1 MLKDARLMRDLLG
14 LRDDQRVKGCDGRD
28 VTTAFEVSTSSAFAG
43 IAYLSILD
51 ISHVSRVTLSRN
63 GYDMRSHLVRLVLLF
78 ILATS
83 FVLAKASGTVAAVEP
98 TPDTLMT
105 QGLQAYQ
112 RGSFDQAL
120 AAWKQAAD
128 LYERDGKVGEQ
139 SRALAQAAQAS
150 ESLGQVS
157 QALQQ
162 LELALTLAQQ
172 TGDRARIA
180 AVMESLGRTYLAARK
195 PDAAVQYLTQALAMA
210 QADGDR
216 RLIAAIHNDLGIAHV
231 AQQHDADALAAF
243 ATSAQ
248 EAQAAGD
255 RPLTVRAHINAAR
268 MALKLNQPDHAR
280 NWLDLAFDTLKDF
293 EPSHDKAMNLIQ
305 VGLGYQQLRASMPAM
320 DAPLLLRAAGV
331 LLEATTVAEHV
342 GDARTRSYAEGYLG
356 HLYETEHRYDEALQ
370 LTRRAVFSAQ
380 SANAPESLF
389 RWQWQ
394 LGRLLAATGKLDEAI
409 ASYGHATTTL
419 RPIRMEVASA
429 WGNDSF
435 AGEDSVRALYFEL
448 ADLLLHRASLTD
460 DSQGAEQYLRR
471 ARDAIETYKAAE
483 LRDYFRDDCVDTL
496 QARITK
502 LDRLAAGTAVVYPIV
517 FADRLELLVSL
528 PNGLK
533 RLSIPV
539 SSATLTQEVRAF
551 RRTVE
556 KRTTREYLPHAQQL
570 YAWLIRP
577 LEPDL
582 ASFRIDTLV
591 FIPDGPLRTV
601 PMAALHDGGQFLIEK
616 FAVATTPGLNLTD
629 PKPIDRDKVRLLT
642 SGLTQAVQGFPS
654 LPFVEDEINAIRTL
668 YQGDQLLNAEF
679 STPRLEQELKDH
691 PYGILHI
698 ATHGWF
704 ASDTA
709 QSYLLTYNGK
719 LTINELDRLIGLFR
733 YRKDPLELLT
743 LSACQTGIGDDRSAL
758 GLAGVAIKAGA
769 RSALATLWF
778 INDEASATLVSE
790 FYRQLRNP
798 TQSKAQAL
806 QQAQQKLLADRVYEH
821 PAYWSPFLL
830 LNNWL

>member
-1 MLKDARLMRDLLG
+1 MNQINQINQTNQINQKMR
-14 LRDDQRVKGCDGRD
+14 
-28 VTTAFEVSTSSAFAG
+28 
-43 IAYLSILD
+43 
-51 ISHVSRVTLSRN
+51 
-63 GYDMRSHLVRLVLLF
+63 MHLVRLVLLF
-78 ILATS
+78 ILGTV

-98 TPDTLMT
+98 NPDTLMT
-105 QGLQAYQ
+105 QGLQVYQ

-128 LYERDGKVGEQ
+128 LYERDGRIEKQ

-172 TGDRARIA
+172 TGDRAHIT

-195 PDAAVQYLTQALAMA
+195 PDASVQYLTQALAMA
-210 QADGDR
+210 QADEDR

-231 AQQHDADALAAF
+231 AQHHDADALAAF
-243 ATSAQ
+243 VTSAQ
-248 EAQAAGD
+248 GAQAAGD
-255 RPLTVRAHINAAR
+255 RPLTVQAHINAAR
-268 MALKLNQPDHAR
+268 MALKLNQPDNAR
-280 NWLDLAFDTLKDF
+280 NWLDLAFETLKDF
-293 EPSHDKAMNLIQ
+293 EPSHDKSMNLIQ
-305 VGLGYQQLRASMPAM
+305 VGLGYQQLRASMPDM
-320 DAPLLLRAAGV
+320 NAPLLLRAAGV
-331 LLEATTVAEHV
+331 LLEATTVAEQV
-342 GDARTRSYAEGYLG
+342 GDARMRAYGDGYLG

-435 AGEDSVRALYFEL
+435 AEEDSVRGLFFEF
-448 ADLLLHRASLTD
+448 ADLLLHRAALTD

-502 LDRLAAGTAVVYPIV
+502 LDQLAAGTAVVYPIV
-517 FADRLELLVSL
+517 FTDRLELLVSF

-551 RRTVE
+551 RKTLE

-570 YAWLIRP
+570 YAWLVRP

-616 FAVATTPGLNLTD
+616 FALATTPSLNLTD
-629 PKPIDRDKVRLLT
+629 PKPIDREKVRLLS
-642 SGLTQAVQGFPS
+642 SGLTRAVQGFPS
-654 LPFVEDEINAIRTL
+654 LPFVEEEINAIHTL
-668 YQGDQLLNAEF
+668 YQGNQLLNAEF
-679 STPRLEQELKDH
+679 MTPRLEQELKDH

-704 ASDTA
+704 ASDTT

-798 TQSKAQAL
+798 AQSKAQAL
-806 QQAQQKLLADRVYEH
+806 QQAQLKLLADRVYEH

>member
-1 MLKDARLMRDLLG
+1 MAHDMHYD
-14 LRDDQRVKGCDGRD
+14 
-28 VTTAFEVSTSSAFAG
+28 
-43 IAYLSILD
+43 
-51 ISHVSRVTLSRN
+51 H
-63 GYDMRSHLVRLVLLF
+63 DMRSHLLRLVLLF
-78 ILATS
+78 ILATG
-83 FVLAKASGTVAAVEP
+83 FLLAKASGTVAAVEP
-98 TPDTLMT
+98 TPDSLME

-112 RGSFDQAL
+112 RGSFEQAL
-120 AAWKQAAD
+120 AAWKQAAG

-150 ESLGQVS
+150 ESLGHVS

-180 AVMESLGRTYLAARK
+180 AVLESLGRTYLAARK
-195 PDAAVQYLTQALAMA
+195 PEAAVQHLTQALAMA
-210 QADGDR
+210 QADENR
-216 RLIAAIHNDLGIAHV
+216 RLIAATHNDLGIAHV
-231 AQQHDADALAAF
+231 AQQHDVDALAAF
-243 ATSAQ
+243 AASAQ

-255 RPLTVRAHINAAR
+255 RPLAVRAYLNAAR
-268 MALKLNQPDHAR
+268 MALKLKQPDNAR
-280 NWLDLAFDTLKDF
+280 NWLDQAFDALKDF

-305 VGLGYQQLRASMPAM
+305 VGLGYQQLRASIPAM
-320 DAPLLLRAAGV
+320 NAPLLLRAAGV
-331 LLEATTVAEHV
+331 LLQATTVAEQV
-342 GDARTRSYAEGYLG
+342 GDARTRSYADGYLG
-356 HLYETEHRYDEALQ
+356 HLYETEHRYEEALQ

-394 LGRLLAATGKLDEAI
+394 LGRLLAATGKLDEGI
-409 ASYGHATTTL
+409 ASYGHAATTL
-419 RPIRMEVASA
+419 RPIRIEVASA
-429 WGNDSF
+429 WESASF
-435 AGEDSVRALYFEL
+435 AGEDPVRSLFFEL
-448 ADLLLHRASLTD
+448 ADLLLHRASLTS
-460 DSQGAEQYLRR
+460 DSQGIEAYLRR
-471 ARDAIETYKAAE
+471 SRDAIETYKASE
-483 LRDYFRDDCVDTL
+483 LRDYFRDDCVDAL

-502 LDRLAAGTAVVYPIV
+502 LDTLTAGTAVVYPIV

-533 RLSIPV
+533 RISIPV

-551 RRTVE
+551 RKTVE

-582 ASFRIDTLV
+582 ASFQIKTLV

-601 PMAALHDGGQFLIEK
+601 PMAALHDGRQFLIEK
-616 FAVATTPGLNLTD
+616 LAVATTPGLSLTD
-629 PKPIDRDKVRLLT
+629 PKPIDREKIQLLS
-642 SGLTQAVQGFPS
+642 SGLTQAVQGYPS
-654 LPFVEDEINAIRTL
+654 LPYVEEEISAISTL
-668 YQGDQLLNAEF
+668 YRGDQLVNADF
-679 STPRLEQELKDH
+679 LTPRLEQELKDH

-704 ASDTA
+704 AADTT

-719 LTINELDRLIGLFR
+719 LTMNELDRLIGLFR

-743 LSACQTGIGDDRSAL
+743 LSACQTGTGDDRAAL

-798 TQSKAQAL
+798 KLSKAQAL
-806 QQAQQKLLADRVYEH
+806 QYAQQKLLADRVYEH
-821 PAYWSPFLL
+821 PAYWSSFLL

>member
-1 MLKDARLMRDLLG
+1 
-14 LRDDQRVKGCDGRD
+14 
-28 VTTAFEVSTSSAFAG
+28 
-43 IAYLSILD
+43 
-51 ISHVSRVTLSRN
+51 
-63 GYDMRSHLVRLVLLF
+63 MRSKLIRLACVLIVAISVML
-78 ILATS
+78 T
-83 FVLAKASGTVAAVEP
+83 KASGTASALEP

-105 QGLQAYQ
+105 QGLHAYQ

-120 AAWKQAAD
+120 AAWKQAAE
-128 LYERDGKVGEQ
+128 LYQRDGKVGEQ

-180 AVMESLGRTYLAARK
+180 AVMESLGRAYLAAHK
-195 PDAAVQYLTQALAMA
+195 PDAAVHYLTQALAMA
-210 QADGDR
+210 QADEYPDKDR
-216 RLIAAIHNDLGIAHV
+216 RLIAAIHNDLGIGHV

-243 ATSAQ
+243 STSAQ
-248 EAQAAGD
+248 EAQAADD
-255 RPLTVRAHINAAR
+255 RPLTVRARINAAR
-268 MALKLNQPDHAR
+268 IELKLNQPDHAR
-280 NWLDLAFDTLKDF
+280 DWLDQALDALQDV

-342 GDARTRSYAEGYLG
+342 GNARTRSYANGYLG

-370 LTRRAVFSAQ
+370 LTRQAVFSAQ

-419 RPIRMEVASA
+419 RPIRMEVAAA

-435 AGEDSVRALYFEL
+435 AEEDSVRALFFEL
-448 ADLLLHRASLTD
+448 ADLLLHRASLTGD
-460 DSQGAEQYLRR
+460 AQGAEQYLRR

-496 QARITK
+496 QARIIK
-502 LDRLAAGTAVVYPIV
+502 LDRLAAGTAVMYPIV

-570 YAWLIRP
+570 YDWLIRP

-582 ASFRIDTLV
+582 ASFQIDTLV

-642 SGLTQAVQGFPS
+642 SGLTRAVQGFPS
-654 LPFVEDEINAIRTL
+654 LPFVEDEINAIRAL
-668 YQGDQLLNAEF
+668 YQGGQLLNAEF

-691 PYGILHI
+691 PYSILHI

>member
-1 MLKDARLMRDLLG
+1 MSENPKLSTQHSALSTQHSAL
-14 LRDDQRVKGCDGRD
+14 
-28 VTTAFEVSTSSAFAG
+28 STS
-43 IAYLSILD
+43 
-51 ISHVSRVTLSRN
+51 
-63 GYDMRSHLVRLVLLF
+63 LLF
-78 ILATS
+78 ILATW
-83 FVLAKASGTVAAVEP
+83 FVLATASGTVAAVEP
-98 TPDTLMT
+98 APDTLME

-128 LYERDGKVGEQ
+128 FYERDGRLDKQ

-150 ESLGQVS
+150 ESLGQIS

-162 LELALTLAQQ
+162 LELALSLAQR
-172 TGDRARIA
+172 TGDRAHIA
-180 AVMESLGRTYLAARK
+180 AVLESLGRTYLAARK
-195 PDAAVQYLTQALAMA
+195 PDASVQHLTQALAMA

-231 AQQHDADALAAF
+231 AQQHDEDALAAF
-243 ATSAQ
+243 VTSAQ
-248 EAQAAGD
+248 GAQAAGD
-255 RPLTVRAHINAAR
+255 RPLSVRAHINAAR
-268 MALKLNQPDHAR
+268 MAMKLNQPYNAR
-280 NWLDLAFDTLKDF
+280 DWLDLAFEALKDF

-305 VGLGYQQLRASMPAM
+305 VGLGYQQLRASMPDM
-320 DAPLLLRAAGV
+320 NAPLLLRAAGV
-331 LLEATTVAEHV
+331 LLEATAVGEQV
-342 GDARTRSYAEGYLG
+342 GDARARSYATGYLG
-356 HLYETEHRYDEALQ
+356 HLYEIEHRYDESLQ

-409 ASYGHATTTL
+409 ASYGQATMTL
-419 RPIRMEVASA
+419 RPIRVEVASA

-435 AGEDSVRALYFEL
+435 AGEDSVRGLFFEL

-551 RRTVE
+551 RKTVE

-601 PMAALHDGGQFLIEK
+601 PMAALHDGQQFLIEK
-616 FAVATTPGLNLTD
+616 FALATTPGLNLTD
-629 PKPIDRDKVRLLT
+629 PKPIDREKVRLLS
-642 SGLTQAVQGFPS
+642 SGLTRAVQGFPS
-654 LPFVEDEINAIRTL
+654 LPFVEEEINAIRTL

-704 ASDTA
+704 ASDTT
-709 QSYLLTYNGK
+709 QSYLLTYTGK

>member
-1 MLKDARLMRDLLG
+1 MRDLL
-14 LRDDQRVKGCDGRD
+14 LR
-28 VTTAFEVSTSSAFAG
+28 
-43 IAYLSILD
+43 LSLT
-51 ISHVSRVTLSRN
+51 V
-63 GYDMRSHLVRLVLLF
+63 
-78 ILATS
+78 ILAAGLVMAQTS
-83 FVLAKASGTVAAVEP
+83 ATVSAVEP
-98 TPDTLMT
+98 STDSLMQ

-120 AAWKQAAD
+120 DAWKQAAD
-128 LYERDGKVGEQ
+128 LFERAGKIGEE
-139 SRALAQAAQAS
+139 SLALEQAAQAS

-180 AVMESLGRTYLAARK
+180 TIMESLGRTYLAAHK
-195 PDAAVQYLTQALAMA
+195 PDAAVQYLTQSLAMA
-210 QADGDR
+210 QAENDR
-216 RLIAAIHNDLGIAHV
+216 RLIAAIHNDLGITYA
-231 AQQHDADALAAF
+231 AQQHDTDALASF
-243 ATSAQ
+243 VTSAQ
-248 EAQAAGD
+248 EAQAVGD
-255 RPLTVRAHINAAR
+255 RPLTVRASINAAR

-280 NWLDLAFDTLKDF
+280 NWLDRSLDALNNF

-305 VGLGYQQLRASMPAM
+305 VGLGYQKLRASMPAM
-320 DAPLLLRAAGV
+320 NAPLLLRAAGV
-331 LLEATTVAEHV
+331 LLEAAAVSQHV
-342 GDARTRSYAEGYLG
+342 GDERMRSYAEGYLA
-356 HLYETEHRYDEALQ
+356 HLYETEHRYDESLH

-419 RPIRMEVASA
+419 RPIRVEVSSA
-429 WGNDSF
+429 WGDDSF
-435 AGEDSVRALYFEL
+435 AGEDSVRPLFFEL
-448 ADLLLHRASLTD
+448 ADLLLHRAALTD
-460 DSQGAEQYLRR
+460 DSQGAEQYLRL
-471 ARDAIETYKAAE
+471 ARDAIETYKATE

-502 LDRLAAGTAVVYPIV
+502 LDQLAAGTAVVYPIV

-539 SSATLTQEVRAF
+539 SSAMLTQEVRAF
-551 RRTVE
+551 RKTVE

-601 PMAALHDGGQFLIEK
+601 PMAALHDGTQFLIEK

-629 PKPIDRDKVRLLT
+629 PKPIDRGKVRLLS
-642 SGLTQAVQGFPS
+642 SGLTKAVQGFPS
-654 LPFVEDEINAIRTL
+654 LPFVEEEINAIRTL

-679 STPRLEQELKDH
+679 STPRLEQQLQNQ

-704 ASDTA
+704 ASDTT

-719 LTINELDRLIGLFR
+719 LTINELDRLVGLFR

-743 LSACQTGIGDDRSAL
+743 LSACQTGTGDDRSAL

-778 INDEASATLVSE
+778 INDEASAALVSE

-798 TQSKAQAL
+798 ARSKAQAL
-806 QQAQQKLLADRVYEH
+806 RQAQLKLLADRVYEH

>member
-1 MLKDARLMRDLLG
+1 M
-14 LRDDQRVKGCDGRD
+14 
-28 VTTAFEVSTSSAFAG
+28 TS
-43 IAYLSILD
+43 
-51 ISHVSRVTLSRN
+51 N
-63 GYDMRSHLVRLVLLF
+63 LVRLF
-78 ILATS
+78 CILIVVVS
-83 FVLAKASGTVAAVEP
+83 MMLASGTVAAP
-98 TPDTLMT
+98 DQTPDSLMT

-120 AAWKQAAD
+120 TAWKQAAE
-128 LYERDGKVGEQ
+128 LYERDGEIGKQ
-139 SRALAQAAQAS
+139 SQALAQAAQAS
-150 ESLGQVS
+150 ESLGQIN

-162 LELALTLAQQ
+162 LELSLTLAQQ
-172 TGDRARIA
+172 TGDRTKIA
-180 AVMESLGRTYLAARK
+180 GLMESLGRTYLAARK
-195 PDAAVQYLTQALAMA
+195 PDAAEQYLTQALSMA
-210 QADGDR
+210 QAAADR
-216 RLIAAIHNDLGIAHV
+216 RLIAAIHNDLGIVHIAK
-231 AQQHDADALAAF
+231 QQDTDALASF
-243 ATSAQ
+243 TTSAR

-255 RPLTVRAHINAAR
+255 RPLTVRAYINAAR
-268 MALKLNQPDHAR
+268 MALKLNQPDNAR
-280 NWLDLAFDTLKDF
+280 NWLDLAFDSLKDF
-293 EPSHDKAMNLIQ
+293 EPSHDKAMGLIQ
-305 VGLGYQQLRASMPAM
+305 VGLGYQQLRASMPTM
-320 DAPLLLRAAGV
+320 NAPLLLRAAGV
-331 LLEATTVAEHV
+331 LLEATTVAEQI
-342 GDARTRSYAEGYLG
+342 GDARTRSYADGYLG
-356 HLYETEHRYDEALQ
+356 HLYETEYRYDEALH

-389 RWQWQ
+389 RWEWQ
-394 LGRLLAATGKLDEAI
+394 LGRVLATTGKLDEAI
-409 ASYGHATTTL
+409 VSYGHADTTL
-419 RPIRMEVASA
+419 RPIRLEVAA
-429 WGNDSF
+429 VGGADSLV
-435 AGEDSVRALYFEL
+435 GEDSVRALYFEL
-448 ADLLLHRASLTD
+448 ADLLLQRASLAAEP
-460 DSQGAEQYLRR
+460 QAAEQYLLA
-471 ARDAIETYKAAE
+471 ARDAIETYKATE
-483 LRDYFRDDCVDTL
+483 LRDYFQDDCVDTL

-502 LDRLAAGTAVVYPIV
+502 LDTLTAGTAVVYPIV

-528 PNGLK
+528 PSGLK

-539 SSATLTQEVRAF
+539 SSAMLTQEVRAF
-551 RRTVE
+551 RKTVE

-582 ASFRIDTLV
+582 ASFRISTLV

-601 PMAALHDGGQFLIEK
+601 PMAALHDGRQFLIEK

-629 PKPIDRDKVRLLT
+629 PKPIDRAKVRLLS
-642 SGLTQAVQGFPS
+642 SGLTRAVQGFPS
-654 LPFVEDEINAIRTL
+654 LPFVEEEINTIRTL

-691 PYGILHI
+691 SYGILHM

-704 ASDTA
+704 AADTT

-798 TQSKAQAL
+798 TLSKAQAL
-806 QQAQQKLLADRVYEH
+806 QNAQQKLLADRVYEH

>member
-1 MLKDARLMRDLLG
+1 MAQDK
-14 LRDDQRVKGCDGRD
+14 
-28 VTTAFEVSTSSAFAG
+28 
-43 IAYLSILD
+43 
-51 ISHVSRVTLSRN
+51 RN
-63 GYDMRSHLVRLVLLF
+63 GYDMTSHLIRIVLLV
-78 ILATS
+78 ILATGL
-83 FVLAKASGTVAAVEP
+83 VLAKASGTVAAREP
-98 TPDTLMT
+98 APDIYME

-112 RGSFDQAL
+112 RGAFGQAL
-120 AAWKQAAD
+120 AAWKLAAD
-128 LYERDGKVGEQ
+128 LYERDSKVGEQ
-139 SRALAQAAQAS
+139 SQALAHAAQAS
-150 ESLGQVS
+150 ESLGQIS

-172 TGDRARIA
+172 TGNRALMA
-180 AVMESLGRTYLAARK
+180 SVMGSLGRSYLASRK
-195 PDAAVQYLTQALAMA
+195 PDAAAEYLTQALTMA
-210 QADGDR
+210 RADNDR
-216 RLIAAIHNDLGIAHV
+216 RLIAAIHNDLGITHV
-231 AQQHDADALAAF
+231 AQQHDADALASF
-243 ATSAQ
+243 VSSAQ
-248 EAQAAGD
+248 EAQEVGD
-255 RPLTVRAHINAAR
+255 RPLTVRASINAAR
-268 MALKLNQPDHAR
+268 MAMKLNQPDNAR
-280 NWLDLAFDTLKDF
+280 NWLDHAFDTLKDF
-293 EPSHDKAMNLIQ
+293 KPSHDKATNLIQ

-320 DAPLLLRAAGV
+320 NAPLLLRAAGV
-331 LLEATTVAEHV
+331 LLEATTIAEQI

-356 HLYETEHRYDEALQ
+356 HLYETEHRYDESLQ

-394 LGRLLAATGKLDEAI
+394 LGRLLAATSKLDEAI
-409 ASYGHATTTL
+409 ASYDHATTTL
-419 RPIRMEVASA
+419 RPIRIEVASA

-435 AGEDSVRALYFEL
+435 SGEDSVRALFFEL
-448 ADLLLHRASLTD
+448 ADLLLHRASLTGD
-460 DSQGAEQYLRR
+460 LEGAEQYLLR

-502 LDRLAAGTAVVYPIV
+502 LDQLAAGTAVVYPII
-517 FADRLELLVSL
+517 FADRLELLISL

-551 RRTVE
+551 RKTVE

-582 ASFRIDTLV
+582 ANSRIDTLV

-601 PMAALHDGGQFLIEK
+601 PMAALHDGRQFLIEK
-616 FAVATTPGLNLTD
+616 FALATTPGLNLTD
-629 PKPIDRDKVRLLT
+629 PKPIDRDKVRLLS
-642 SGLTQAVQGFPS
+642 SGLTRAVQGFPS
-654 LPFVEDEINAIRTL
+654 LPFVEEEINAIRTL

-679 STPRLEQELKDH
+679 STPRLEQELQGH

-704 ASDTA
+704 ASDTT

-719 LTINELDRLIGLFR
+719 LSINELDRLIGLFR

-798 TQSKAQAL
+798 MQSKAQAL
-806 QQAQQKLLADRVYEH
+806 QQAQQKLLADRVYQH

>member
-1 MLKDARLMRDLLG
+1 M
-14 LRDDQRVKGCDGRD
+14 
-28 VTTAFEVSTSSAFAG
+28 
-43 IAYLSILD
+43 
-51 ISHVSRVTLSRN
+51 
-63 GYDMRSHLVRLVLLF
+63 
-78 ILATS
+78 
-83 FVLAKASGTVAAVEP
+83 
-98 TPDTLMT
+98 
-105 QGLQAYQ
+105 
-112 RGSFDQAL
+112 
-120 AAWKQAAD
+120 
-128 LYERDGKVGEQ
+128 
-139 SRALAQAAQAS
+139 
-150 ESLGQVS
+150 
-157 QALQQ
+157 
-162 LELALTLAQQ
+162 
-172 TGDRARIA
+172 
-180 AVMESLGRTYLAARK
+180 
-195 PDAAVQYLTQALAMA
+195 
-210 QADGDR
+210 
-216 RLIAAIHNDLGIAHV
+216 
-231 AQQHDADALAAF
+231 
-243 ATSAQ
+243 
-248 EAQAAGD
+248 
-255 RPLTVRAHINAAR
+255 
-268 MALKLNQPDHAR
+268 KLNQPDNAR
-280 NWLDLAFDTLKDF
+280 DWLDQAFDSLKDF
-293 EPSHDKAMNLIQ
+293 EPTHDKAMNLIQ
-305 VGLGYQQLRASMPAM
+305 VGLGYQQLRALMPAM

-331 LLEATTVAEHV
+331 LLEATTVAERV
-342 GDARTRSYAEGYLG
+342 GDARTRSYADGYLG

-394 LGRLLAATGKLDEAI
+394 LGRLLATTGKLDEAI

-419 RPIRMEVASA
+419 RPIRLEVASA

-435 AGEDSVRALYFEL
+435 AGEDSARALFFEF
-448 ADLLLHRASLTD
+448 ADLLLQRASLTAD
-460 DSQGAEQYLRR
+460 PQVAERYLRS

-502 LDRLAAGTAVVYPIV
+502 LDTLAAGTAVVYPIV

-551 RRTVE
+551 RKTVE

-601 PMAALHDGGQFLIEK
+601 PMAALHNGEQFLIEK

-629 PKPIDRDKVRLLT
+629 PKPIDRDKVRLLS
-642 SGLTQAVQGFPS
+642 SGLTRSVQGFPS
-654 LPFVEDEINAIRTL
+654 LPFVEEEINTIRTL

-704 ASDTA
+704 ASDTT

-798 TQSKAQAL
+798 AQSKAQAL
-806 QQAQQKLLADRVYEH
+806 QQAQLKLLADRVYEH

>member
-1 MLKDARLMRDLLG
+1 MKQDL
-14 LRDDQRVKGCDGRD
+14 VMNM
-28 VTTAFEVSTSSAFAG
+28 T
-43 IAYLSILD
+43 SILL
-51 ISHVSRVTLSRN
+51 RV
-63 GYDMRSHLVRLVLLF
+63 VLF
-78 ILATS
+78 VVLAIG
-83 FVLAKASGTVAAVEP
+83 FVLAKASGTIAAIEP
-98 TPDTLMT
+98 TPDSLMT

-120 AAWKQAAD
+120 AVWKQAAD
-128 LYERDGKVGEQ
+128 LYERAGKVGDQ
-139 SRALAQAAQAS
+139 SRALTQAAQAS

-172 TGDRARIA
+172 TGDRAKIA
-180 AVMESLGRTYLAARK
+180 GVMESLGRTYLTARK
-195 PDAAVQYLTQALAMA
+195 PDAAMQYLTEALAMA
-210 QADGDR
+210 QAEGDR
-216 RLIAAIHNDLGIAHV
+216 RLIAAIHNDLGIAHI

-255 RPLTVRAHINAAR
+255 RLLTVRAHINAAR
-268 MALKLNQPDHAR
+268 MALKLHQTKNAR
-280 NWLDLAFDTLKDF
+280 NWLDLAFDALKEF
-293 EPSHDKAMNLIQ
+293 APSHDKAMNLIQ
-305 VGLGYQQLRASMPAM
+305 VGLGYQQLRASMPDM
-320 DAPLLLRAAGV
+320 NAPLLLRAAGV
-331 LLEATTVAEHV
+331 LLEAATVAEQI
-342 GDARTRSYAEGYLG
+342 GDARTRSYADGYLG
-356 HLYETEHRYDEALQ
+356 HLYETEHRYEEALQ
-370 LTRRAVFSAQ
+370 LTRQAVFSAQ

-394 LGRLLAATGKLDEAI
+394 SGRLLAATGKLDEAI
-409 ASYGHATTTL
+409 ASYDHAVTTL

-429 WGNDSF
+429 WGNDSM

-448 ADLLLHRASLTD
+448 ADLLLQRASLMD
-460 DSQGAEQYLRR
+460 DSPGAEPYLRR
-471 ARDAIETYKAAE
+471 ARDTIETYKTAE
-483 LRDYFRDDCVDTL
+483 LRDYFRDDCVDML
-496 QARITK
+496 QTRIAK
-502 LDRLAAGTAVVYPIV
+502 LDRLATGTAVVYPIV

-533 RLSIPV
+533 RVSIPV
-539 SSATLTQEVRAF
+539 SSTTLTQTVRAF
-551 RRTVE
+551 RKTVE

-577 LEPDL
+577 IEPDL

-601 PMAALHDGGQFLIEK
+601 PMAALHDGRQFLIEK

-629 PKPIDRDKVRLLT
+629 PKPINRDKVRLLS
-642 SGLTQAVQGFPS
+642 SGLTRAVQGFPS
-654 LPFVEDEINAIRTL
+654 LPFVEEEINAIRTL

-704 ASDTA
+704 ASDTT

-719 LTINELDRLIGLFR
+719 LSIDELNRLIGLFR

-743 LSACQTGIGDDRSAL
+743 LSACQTGTGDDRSAL

-778 INDEASATLVSE
+778 INDEASSTLVSE
-790 FYRQLRNP
+790 FYRELRNP
-798 TQSKAQAL
+798 QLSKAQAL
-806 QQAQQKLLADRVYEH
+806 QHAQQRLLTDRVYEH

>member
-1 MLKDARLMRDLLG
+1 M
-14 LRDDQRVKGCDGRD
+14 
-28 VTTAFEVSTSSAFAG
+28 
-43 IAYLSILD
+43 
-51 ISHVSRVTLSRN
+51 
-63 GYDMRSHLVRLVLLF
+63 
-78 ILATS
+78 
-83 FVLAKASGTVAAVEP
+83 LAKASGTVAAVEP
-98 TPDTLMT
+98 NPDTLMT

-120 AAWKQAAD
+120 AAWKQAAE
-128 LYERDGKVGEQ
+128 LYERDGRVEKQ

-162 LELALTLAQQ
+162 LELALTLVQQ
-172 TGDRARIA
+172 SGDRARIA

-195 PDAAVQYLTQALAMA
+195 PDASVQYLTQALAMA
-210 QADGDR
+210 EADGDR

-231 AQQHDADALAAF
+231 AQQHDADALASF

-255 RPLTVRAHINAAR
+255 RPLTVRAQINAAR
-268 MALKLNQPDHAR
+268 MALKLNQPDNAR
-280 NWLDLAFDTLKDF
+280 NWLDQALDALKDF

-305 VGLGYQQLRASMPAM
+305 VGLGYQQLRASMP
-320 DAPLLLRAAGV
+320 DINEPLLLRAAGA
-331 LLEATTVAEHV
+331 LLEATTVAEPV

-394 LGRLLAATGKLDEAI
+394 LGRLLSATGKLDEAI

-435 AGEDSVRALYFEL
+435 TGEDSVRALYFEL
-448 ADLLLHRASLTD
+448 ADLLLQRASLTD

-502 LDRLAAGTAVVYPIV
+502 LDKLAAGTAVVYPIV
-517 FADRLELLVSL
+517 FEDRLELLVSL

-551 RRTVE
+551 RKTVE

-582 ASFRIDTLV
+582 ATFRIDTLV

-601 PMAALHDGGQFLIEK
+601 PMAALHDGQQFLIEK
-616 FAVATTPGLNLTD
+616 FALATTPGLNLTD
-629 PKPIDRDKVRLLT
+629 PKPIDREKVRLLS
-642 SGLTQAVQGFPS
+642 SGLTRAVQGFPS
-654 LPFVEDEINAIRTL
+654 LPFVEEEINAIHTL

-679 STPRLEQELKDH
+679 LTPRLEQELKDH

-704 ASDTA
+704 AADTT
-709 QSYLLTYNGK
+709 QSYLLTYTGK

-790 FYRQLRNP
+790 FYRQLRDP
-798 TQSKAQAL
+798 AQSKAQAL
-806 QQAQQKLLADRVYEH
+806 QHAQQKLLADRVYEH

>member
-1 MLKDARLMRDLLG
+1 MRN
-14 LRDDQRVKGCDGRD
+14 R
-28 VTTAFEVSTSSAFAG
+28 
-43 IAYLSILD
+43 YD
-51 ISHVSRVTLSRN
+51 IKP
-63 GYDMRSHLVRLVLLF
+63 HLVRLILLF
-78 ILATS
+78 ILMTGLIL
-83 FVLAKASGTVAAVEP
+83 VKAAGTASAVEQNP
-98 TPDTLMT
+98 ETLMA
-105 QGLQAYQ
+105 QGLHAYQ

-120 AAWKQAAD
+120 AAWKQAAE
-128 LYERDGKVGEQ
+128 LYARDGKVGEQ

-150 ESLGQVS
+150 ESLGQIS

-172 TGDRARIA
+172 TGDRAKIA
-180 AVMESLGRTYLAARK
+180 VMMESLGRTYLAARK
-195 PDAAVQYLTQALAMA
+195 PDAAMPYLTQALAVA
-210 QADGDR
+210 QADENPDKHR
-216 RLIAAIHNDLGIAHV
+216 RLVAAIHNDIGIAHV
-231 AQQHDADALAAF
+231 AQQHDADALTAF
-243 ATSAQ
+243 VTSAQ
-248 EAQAAGD
+248 EAQAADD

-268 MALKLNQPDHAR
+268 MAVKLNYPDNAR
-280 NWLDLAFDTLKDF
+280 DWLDLAFNALKDF
-293 EPSHDKAMNLIQ
+293 EPSHDKAMDLVQ
-305 VGLGYQQLRASMPAM
+305 VGLGYQRLRTSMPAM
-320 DAPLLLRAAGV
+320 NTPLLLRASGV
-331 LLEATTVAEHV
+331 LVEASAVAGHV
-342 GDARTRSYAEGYLG
+342 ADARMRSYADGYLG
-356 HLYETEHRYDEALQ
+356 HLYETEYRYDEALQ
-370 LTRRAVFSAQ
+370 LTRQAVFSAQ

-409 ASYGHATTTL
+409 GSYNHATATL
-419 RPIRMEVASA
+419 RPIRREVDSA
-429 WGNDSF
+429 WETDSF
-435 AGEDSVRALYFEL
+435 SGENSVRGLFFEL
-448 ADLLLHRASLTD
+448 ADLLLRRASLTG
-460 DSQGAEQYLRR
+460 DSQEAEPDLRR
-471 ARDAIETYKAAE
+471 ARDTIETYKAAE

-496 QARITK
+496 QTRITK
-502 LDRLAAGTAVVYPIV
+502 LDTLAAGTAVIYPII
-517 FADRLELLVSL
+517 FTDRLELLISL
-528 PNGLK
+528 PNRLK

-539 SSATLTQEVRAF
+539 SSTILTQEVRAF
-551 RRTVE
+551 RKTVE

-582 ASFRIDTLV
+582 ASFNIDTLV
-591 FIPDGPLRTV
+591 FISDGPLRTV
-601 PMAALHDGGQFLIEK
+601 PMTALHDGRQFLIEK
-616 FAVATTPGLNLTD
+616 FAVASTAGLNLTD
-629 PKPIDRDKVRLLT
+629 PKPIDRTKVRLLT
-642 SGLTQAVQGFPS
+642 TGLTRAVQGFPS
-654 LPFVEDEINAIRTL
+654 LPFVEEEINTIRTL
-668 YQGDQLLNAEF
+668 YQGGQLLNAEF
-679 STPRLEQELKDH
+679 SAPRLEQELKDH

-704 ASDTA
+704 SSDTT

-778 INDEASATLVSE
+778 INDEASAELVSE

-798 TQSKAQAL
+798 KLSKAQAL
-806 QQAQQKLLADRVYEH
+806 QLAQQKLLSDRVYEH

>member
-1 MLKDARLMRDLLG
+1 
-14 LRDDQRVKGCDGRD
+14 
-28 VTTAFEVSTSSAFAG
+28 
-43 IAYLSILD
+43 
-51 ISHVSRVTLSRN
+51 SH
-63 GYDMRSHLVRLVLLF
+63 
-78 ILATS
+78 
-83 FVLAKASGTVAAVEP
+83 E
-98 TPDTLMT
+98 
-105 QGLQAYQ
+105 
-112 RGSFDQAL
+112 AL
-120 AAWKQAAD
+120 
-128 LYERDGKVGEQ
+128 
-139 SRALAQAAQAS
+139 
-150 ESLGQVS
+150 
-157 QALQQ
+157 
-162 LELALTLAQQ
+162 
-172 TGDRARIA
+172 
-180 AVMESLGRTYLAARK
+180 
-195 PDAAVQYLTQALAMA
+195 
-210 QADGDR
+210 
-216 RLIAAIHNDLGIAHV
+216 N
-231 AQQHDADALAAF
+231 
-243 ATSAQ
+243 
-248 EAQAAGD
+248 
-255 RPLTVRAHINAAR
+255 
-268 MALKLNQPDHAR
+268 
-280 NWLDLAFDTLKDF
+280 DF

-305 VGLGYQQLRASMPAM
+305 VGLGYQQLRVSMPAM

-331 LLEATTVAEHV
+331 LLEATTVAEQI
-342 GDARTRSYAEGYLG
+342 GDTRTRSYAEGYLG
-356 HLYETEHRYDEALQ
+356 HLYETEHRYDESLQ

-419 RPIRMEVASA
+419 RPIRTEVTSA

-435 AGEDSVRALYFEL
+435 AGEDSVRTLFFEL
-448 ADLLLHRASLTD
+448 ADLLLHRASLTGD
-460 DSQGAEQYLRR
+460 AQGAEQYLRH

-483 LRDYFRDDCVDTL
+483 LRDYFQDDCVDSL

-502 LDRLAAGTAVVYPIV
+502 LDTLAAGTAVVYPIV

-528 PNGLK
+528 PDGLK

-539 SSATLTQEVRAF
+539 SSTMLTQEVRAF
-551 RRTVE
+551 RKTVE

-601 PMAALHDGGQFLIEK
+601 PMAALHDGRQFLIEK

-629 PKPIDRDKVRLLT
+629 PKPIDREEVRLL
-642 SGLTQAVQGFPS
+642 SGGLTKAVQGFPS
-654 LPFVEDEINAIRTL
+654 LPFVEEEINAIRTL

-679 STPRLEQELKDH
+679 STPRLEQKLQNQ

-704 ASDTA
+704 ASDTT

-719 LTINELDRLIGLFR
+719 LTMNELDHLIGLFR

-778 INDEASATLVSE
+778 INDEASAALVSE
-790 FYRQLRNP
+790 FYRELRNP
-798 TQSKAQAL
+798 KLSKAQAL
-806 QQAQQKLLADRVYEH
+806 QHAQQKLLADRVYEH

>member
-1 MLKDARLMRDLLG
+1 MRDLL
-14 LRDDQRVKGCDGRD
+14 LR
-28 VTTAFEVSTSSAFAG
+28 
-43 IAYLSILD
+43 LSLT
-51 ISHVSRVTLSRN
+51 V
-63 GYDMRSHLVRLVLLF
+63 
-78 ILATS
+78 ILAAGLVMAQTS
-83 FVLAKASGTVAAVEP
+83 ATVSAVEP
-98 TPDTLMT
+98 STDSLMQ

-120 AAWKQAAD
+120 DAWKQAAD
-128 LYERDGKVGEQ
+128 LFERAGKIGEE
-139 SRALAQAAQAS
+139 SLALEQAAQAS

-180 AVMESLGRTYLAARK
+180 TIMESLGRTYLAAHK
-195 PDAAVQYLTQALAMA
+195 PDAAVQYLTQSLAMA
-210 QADGDR
+210 QAENDR
-216 RLIAAIHNDLGIAHV
+216 RLIAAIHNDLGITYA
-231 AQQHDADALAAF
+231 AQQHDTDALASF
-243 ATSAQ
+243 VTSAQ
-248 EAQAAGD
+248 EAQAVGD
-255 RPLTVRAHINAAR
+255 RPLTVRASINAAR

-280 NWLDLAFDTLKDF
+280 NWLDRSLDALNNF

-305 VGLGYQQLRASMPAM
+305 VGLGYQKLRASMPAM
-320 DAPLLLRAAGV
+320 NAPLLLRAAGV
-331 LLEATTVAEHV
+331 LLEAAAVSQHV
-342 GDARTRSYAEGYLG
+342 GDERMRSYAEGYLA
-356 HLYETEHRYDEALQ
+356 HLYETEHRYDESLH

-419 RPIRMEVASA
+419 RPIRVEVSSA
-429 WGNDSF
+429 WGDDSF
-435 AGEDSVRALYFEL
+435 AGEDSVRPLFFEL
-448 ADLLLHRASLTD
+448 ADLLLHRAALTD
-460 DSQGAEQYLRR
+460 DSQGAEQYLRL
-471 ARDAIETYKAAE
+471 ARDAIETYKATE

-502 LDRLAAGTAVVYPIV
+502 LDQLAAGTAVVYPIV

-551 RRTVE
+551 RKTVE

-601 PMAALHDGGQFLIEK
+601 PMAALHDGTQFLIEK

-629 PKPIDRDKVRLLT
+629 PKPIDRGKVRLLS
-642 SGLTQAVQGFPS
+642 SGLTKAVQGFPS
-654 LPFVEDEINAIRTL
+654 LPFVEEEINAIRTL

-679 STPRLEQELKDH
+679 STPRLEQQLQDQL
-691 PYGILHI
+691 YGILHI

-704 ASDTA
+704 ASDTT

-719 LTINELDRLIGLFR
+719 LTINELDQLVGLFR

-743 LSACQTGIGDDRSAL
+743 LSACQTGTGDDRSAL

-778 INDEASATLVSE
+778 INDEASAALVSE

-798 TQSKAQAL
+798 ARSKAQAL
-806 QQAQQKLLADRVYEH
+806 RQAQLKLLADRVYEH

>member
-1 MLKDARLMRDLLG
+1 
-14 LRDDQRVKGCDGRD
+14 
-28 VTTAFEVSTSSAFAG
+28 
-43 IAYLSILD
+43 
-51 ISHVSRVTLSRN
+51 
-63 GYDMRSHLVRLVLLF
+63 
-78 ILATS
+78 
-83 FVLAKASGTVAAVEP
+83 
-98 TPDTLMT
+98 MT

-128 LYERDGKVGEQ
+128 LYERDGKVGDQ
-139 SRALAQAAQAS
+139 SLALAQAAQAS

-180 AVMESLGRTYLAARK
+180 AVMESLGRTYLAALK
-195 PDAAVQYLTQALAMA
+195 PDAAEQYLTQALAMA
-210 QADGDR
+210 QADEDR

-243 ATSAQ
+243 TTSAQ

-268 MALKLNQPDHAR
+268 MAMKLNQPDNAR
-280 NWLDLAFDTLKDF
+280 NWLDQAFDALKDF

-305 VGLGYQQLRASMPAM
+305 VGLGYHQLRASMPAM

-331 LLEATTVAEHV
+331 LLEATTVAEQV
-342 GDARTRSYAEGYLG
+342 GDARTRSYADGYLG

-419 RPIRMEVASA
+419 RPIRLEVASA

-435 AGEDSVRALYFEL
+435 AGEDSARALFFEF
-448 ADLLLHRASLTD
+448 ADLLLQRASLTAAP
-460 DSQGAEQYLRR
+460 QVAEQYLRS

-502 LDRLAAGTAVVYPIV
+502 LDTLAAGTAVVYPIV
-517 FADRLELLVSL
+517 FADRLELLVSV

-533 RLSIPV
+533 RLSIAV

-551 RRTVE
+551 RKTVE

-582 ASFRIDTLV
+582 ASSRIDTLV

-601 PMAALHDGGQFLIEK
+601 PMAALHDGERFLIEK

-629 PKPIDRDKVRLLT
+629 PKPIDREKVRLLS
-642 SGLTQAVQGFPS
+642 SGLTRSVQGFPS
-654 LPFVEDEINAIRTL
+654 LPFVEEEINTIRTL

-778 INDEASATLVSE
+778 INDEASSTLVSE

-798 TQSKAQAL
+798 AQSKAQAL
-806 QQAQQKLLADRVYEH
+806 QQAQQRLLADRVYEH

>member
-1 MLKDARLMRDLLG
+1 MRNEFARKIGREIMSSEREPKTQHSEPRTQNMRPLLLK
-14 LRDDQRVKGCDGRD
+14 
-28 VTTAFEVSTSSAFAG
+28 
-43 IAYLSILD
+43 
-51 ISHVSRVTLSRN
+51 
-63 GYDMRSHLVRLVLLF
+63 LVLLL
-78 ILATS
+78 ILAAGL
-83 FVLAKASGTVAAVEP
+83 VLTRAAGPVAAVEP
-98 TPDTLMT
+98 SADSFMQ

-112 RGSFDQAL
+112 KGSFDQAL
-120 AAWKQAAD
+120 AAWKQAAG
-128 LYERDGKVGEQ
+128 LYERAGKFGEQ
-139 SRALAQAAQAS
+139 SLALEQAARAS

-180 AVMESLGRTYLAARK
+180 GVMESLGRTYLAARK
-195 PDAAVQYLTQALAMA
+195 PDASVQYLTQALALA
-210 QADGDR
+210 QGNNDR
-216 RLIAAIHNDLGIAHV
+216 RLIAAIHNDLGVTHIAR
-231 AQQHDADALAAF
+231 QHDEDALGAF
-243 ATSAQ
+243 VASAQ
-248 EAQAAGD
+248 EAEAAGD
-255 RPLTVRAHINAAR
+255 RPLTVRASINAAR
-268 MALKLNQPDHAR
+268 VALKLNQPDKAR
-280 NWLDLAFDTLKDF
+280 DWLDRSFDLLKDF
-293 EPSHDKAMNLIQ
+293 SPSHDKAVNLIQ
-305 VGLGYQQLRASMPAM
+305 VGLGYQQLRASLPAM

-331 LLEATTVAEHV
+331 LLEATTVANQV
-342 GDARTRSYAEGYLG
+342 GDTRTRSYAEGYLG
-356 HLYETEHRYDEALQ
+356 HLYEIEHRYDESLQ
-370 LTRRAVFSAQ
+370 LTRQAVFSAQ

-409 ASYGHATTTL
+409 ASYSQATVTL
-419 RPIRMEVASA
+419 RPIRLEVTSA
-429 WGNDSF
+429 WGADSF
-435 AGEDSVRALYFEL
+435 AGEDSVRLLYFEL
-448 ADLLLHRASLTD
+448 ADLLLSRAALTD
-460 DSQGAEQYLRR
+460 ESQGAEQYLRH
-471 ARDAIETYKAAE
+471 ARDAIETYKATE
-483 LRDYFRDDCVDTL
+483 LRDYFQDDCVDTL

-502 LDRLAAGTAVVYPIV
+502 LDTLAAGTAVVYHIV

-539 SSATLTQEVRAF
+539 SSATLTQEVRSF
-551 RRTVE
+551 RNTVE

-570 YAWLIRP
+570 YTWLIQP
-577 LEPDL
+577 LETDL
-582 ASFRIDTLV
+582 ASFRIDTLI

-601 PMAALHDGGQFLIEK
+601 PMAALHDGKQFLIEK
-616 FAVATTPGLNLTD
+616 FALATTPGLNLTD
-629 PKPIDRDKVRLLT
+629 PRPIDREKVRLL
-642 SGLTQAVQGFPS
+642 SGGLTKAVQGFPS
-654 LPFVEDEINAIRTL
+654 LPFVEEEINAIRTL
-668 YQGDQLLNAEF
+668 YRGDQLLNAEF
-679 STPRLEQELKDH
+679 STPRLEQTLQNQ

-704 ASDTA
+704 ASDTT

-719 LTINELDRLIGLFR
+719 LTIEELDRLIGLFR

-743 LSACQTGIGDDRSAL
+743 LSACQTGTGDDRSAL

-790 FYRQLRNP
+790 FYRELRNP
-798 TQSKAQAL
+798 ALSKAQAL
-806 QQAQQKLLADRVYEH
+806 QHAQQKLLADRVYEH

>member
-1 MLKDARLMRDLLG
+1 MRT
-14 LRDDQRVKGCDGRD
+14 Q
-28 VTTAFEVSTSSAFAG
+28 
-43 IAYLSILD
+43 
-51 ISHVSRVTLSRN
+51 
-63 GYDMRSHLVRLVLLF
+63 LVRLVLLF
-78 ILATS
+78 ILATGL
-83 FVLAKASGTVAAVEP
+83 VLAKTSGTVAALEP

-128 LYERDGKVGEQ
+128 LYERDGKTDKQ

-180 AVMESLGRTYLAARK
+180 TVMESLGRTYLAARK

-231 AQQHDADALAAF
+231 AQQHDAEALAAF
-243 ATSAQ
+243 TASAK
-248 EAQAAGD
+248 EAHAAGD
-255 RPLTVRAHINAAR
+255 RSLAVRAHINAAR

-280 NWLDLAFDTLKDF
+280 NWLDLALVALQDF

-331 LLEATTVAEHV
+331 LLEATTVAEQV
-342 GDARTRSYAEGYLG
+342 GDARTRSYADGYLG

-370 LTRRAVFSAQ
+370 LTRSAVFSAQ

-419 RPIRMEVASA
+419 RPIRMEVAAA

-435 AGEDSVRALYFEL
+435 AGEDSVRALFFEL
-448 ADLLLHRASLTD
+448 ADLLLQRASLTG

-502 LDRLAAGTAVVYPIV
+502 LDQLAAGTAVVYPIV

-551 RRTVE
+551 RKTVE

-570 YAWLIRP
+570 YDWLIRP

-601 PMAALHDGGQFLIEK
+601 PMAALHDGRQFLIEK

-629 PKPIDRDKVRLLT
+629 PKPIDRDKVRLLS
-642 SGLTQAVQGFPS
+642 SGLTRAVQGFPS

-668 YQGDQLLNAEF
+668 YQGDQLLNADF

-704 ASDTA
+704 ASDTT

>member
-1 MLKDARLMRDLLG
+1 MMNNH
-14 LRDDQRVKGCDGRD
+14 QP
-28 VTTAFEVSTSSAFAG
+28 SAFS
-43 IAYLSILD
+43 LQP
-51 ISHVSRVTLSRN
+51 
-63 GYDMRSHLVRLVLLF
+63 LVWLVLF
-78 ILATS
+78 VILATG
-83 FVLAKASGTVAAVEP
+83 FVLGQTAGTIAAVEP
-98 TPDTLMT
+98 SADSLMQ
-105 QGLQAYQ
+105 QGLHAYQ

-150 ESLGQVS
+150 ESLGQVN

-180 AVMESLGRTYLAARK
+180 AVMENLGRTYLAARK

-210 QADGDR
+210 QTDKDR

-231 AQQHDADALAAF
+231 AQQHDPEALAAF
-243 ATSAQ
+243 ASSAQ
-248 EAQAAGD
+248 EAQAMGD
-255 RPLTVRAHINAAR
+255 RPLSVRAYINAAR
-268 MALKLNQPDHAR
+268 MALKLNQPDQAR
-280 NWLDLAFDTLKDF
+280 NWLDLAFDALKDF
-293 EPSHDKAMNLIQ
+293 EPSHDKAMSLIQ

-320 DAPLLLRAAGV
+320 NAPLLLRAAGV

-356 HLYETEHRYDEALQ
+356 HLYESEHRYDEALQ
-370 LTRRAVFSAQ
+370 LTRQAVFSAQ

-429 WGNDSF
+429 LGNDSL
-435 AGEDSVRALYFEL
+435 AEEDSVRALYFEL
-448 ADLLLHRASLTD
+448 ADLLLHRASLTG
-460 DSQGAEQYLRR
+460 DSQGAEQYLRQ

-517 FADRLELLVSL
+517 FADRLELLVSF

-551 RRTVE
+551 RKTVE

-570 YAWLIRP
+570 YDWLIRP

-601 PMAALHDGGQFLIEK
+601 PMAALHDGQQFLIEK
-616 FAVATTPGLNLTD
+616 FAVAATPGLNLTD

-642 SGLTQAVQGFPS
+642 SGLTRAVQGFPS
-654 LPFVEDEINAIRTL
+654 LPFVEEEMNTIRTL
-668 YQGDQLLNAEF
+668 YQGNQLLNAEF
-679 STPRLEQELKDH
+679 STPRLEQELRDR

-704 ASDTA
+704 AADTT

-719 LTINELDRLIGLFR
+719 LSIDELDRLIGLFR

-769 RSALATLWF
+769 RSAIATLWF
-778 INDEASATLVSE
+778 INDEASASLVSE
-790 FYRQLRNP
+790 FYRQLRNS

-806 QQAQQKLLADRVYEH
+806 QKAQQTLLADRVYEH
-821 PAYWSPFLL
+821 PAYWSAFLL

>member
-1 MLKDARLMRDLLG
+1 MNKYEPD
-14 LRDDQRVKGCDGRD
+14 
-28 VTTAFEVSTSSAFAG
+28 
-43 IAYLSILD
+43 
-51 ISHVSRVTLSRN
+51 
-63 GYDMRSHLVRLVLLF
+63 GYDMRTHLLRLVLLF
-78 ILATS
+78 ILATG

-98 TPDTLMT
+98 SPDTLMT

-150 ESLGQVS
+150 ESLGQIS

-180 AVMESLGRTYLAARK
+180 VVMESLGRTYLAARK

-210 QADGDR
+210 QADEDR

-243 ATSAQ
+243 TTSAQ

-268 MALKLNQPDHAR
+268 MALKLNQPDNAR
-280 NWLDLAFDTLKDF
+280 DWLDHAFDTLKDF
-293 EPSHDKAMNLIQ
+293 DPSHDKAMNLIQ

-320 DAPLLLRAAGV
+320 NAPLLLRAAGV
-331 LLEATTVAEHV
+331 LLEATTVAEQV

-419 RPIRMEVASA
+419 RPIRMEVAAA

-483 LRDYFRDDCVDTL
+483 LRDYFQDDCVDTL

-502 LDRLAAGTAVVYPIV
+502 LDTAGRRNGRGVSHRLRGSIGTAGQPPQRAETAVDPCLISH
-517 FADRLELLVSL
+517 AHTGSACLSQNGRKANDARVS
-528 PNGLK
+528 PS
-533 RLSIPV
+533 RP
-539 SSATLTQEVRAF
+539 
-551 RRTVE
+551 
-556 KRTTREYLPHAQQL
+556 TT
-570 YAWLIRP
+570 
-577 LEPDL
+577 
-582 ASFRIDTLV
+582 
-591 FIPDGPLRTV
+591 
-601 PMAALHDGGQFLIEK
+601 
-616 FAVATTPGLNLTD
+616 
-629 PKPIDRDKVRLLT
+629 VRL
-642 SGLTQAVQGFPS
+642 V
-654 LPFVEDEINAIRTL
+654 
-668 YQGDQLLNAEF
+668 
-679 STPRLEQELKDH
+679 
-691 PYGILHI
+691 
-698 ATHGWF
+698 
-704 ASDTA
+704 
-709 QSYLLTYNGK
+709 
-719 LTINELDRLIGLFR
+719 
-733 YRKDPLELLT
+733 DPP
-743 LSACQTGIGDDRSAL
+743 
-758 GLAGVAIKAGA
+758 A
-769 RSALATLWF
+769 RA
-778 INDEASATLVSE
+778 
-790 FYRQLRNP
+790 
-798 TQSKAQAL
+798 
-806 QQAQQKLLADRVYEH
+806 
-821 PAYWSPFLL
+821 
-830 LNNWL
+830 